1 MRVPG
6 IIRNRPITA
15 GIAIAVLGAAGVL
28 QFVGVNPAASQ
39 NATLTAFEASSDP
52 GTDPASGAW
61 KQAPQLQLP
70 LSVQGA
76 SYATG
81 GGSIAAVGAQAL
93 HFQDRVYIRLE
104 WADPTKDETTTRV
117 QDFSDA
123 AAIEFPSKST
133 TSVPS
138 ICMGQAGAGVNI
150 WQWRA
155 DSQAGIKDPAD
166 VYTNSLVDA
175 YPSKEDIFYTA
186 RAAGNPYADPKQG
199 PTQTLIAQAFGTLA
213 KANIQDVKGQGSYAN
228 GKWTVVFERQ
238 LAGGDNDQATFTM
251 GKPTDMAIAVWNGS
265 DGDRNG
271 RKSVSSFLKLSLM
284 GGSLATEESN
294 PMGWVV
300 AGVLLVGLAG
310 LGVGLGWYGYRDARR
325 SG

>member
-1 MRVPG
+1 MRIPTV
-6 IIRNRPITA
+6 IRRRPVTA
-15 GIAIAVLGAAGVL
+15 GIAVAVLGAAGVL

-39 NATLTAFEASSDP
+39 TATLTAFESKSDP

-93 HFQDRVYIRLE
+93 HFQDKLYIRLE
-104 WADPTKDETTTRV
+104 WADQTKDETTTRV

-123 AAIEFPSKST
+123 AAIEFPSTST
-133 TSVPS
+133 TTVPS

-166 VYTNSLVDA
+166 VYTNAQVDA

-186 RAAGNPYADPKQG
+186 RAAGNPYADPNQG

-213 KANIQDVKGQGSYAN
+213 KANVQDVKGNGTYTN
-228 GKWTVVFERQ
+228 GKWSVVFTRQ
-238 LAGGDNDQATFTM
+238 LTGGDNDQATFTN
-251 GKPTDMAIAVWNGS
+251 GKTTDMAVAVWNGS
-265 DGDRNG
+265 EGDRNG
-271 RKSVSSFLKLSLM
+271 RKSVSQFLKLSLV
-284 GGSLATEESN
+284 GGLESTESN
-294 PMGWVV
+294 PMGWVI
-300 AGVLLVGLAG
+300 AGVLLVGVAG